1 MVPGTSSGQQPCASQ
16 CLSAQGTAG
25 LTVWLLGCC
34 REPTRPVGAVTVGK
48 WQGQGRAMEIFAG
61 CPFSGLLGL
70 FGAPQGAGQGMV
82 QAAARCPSLGS
93 GLLYLV
99 AHV

>member
-1 MVPGTSSGQQPCASQ
+1 MA
-16 CLSAQGTAG
+16 
-25 LTVWLLGCC
+25 
-34 REPTRPVGAVTVGK
+34 
-48 WQGQGRAMEIFAG
+48 IFAG

-70 FGAPQGAGQGMV
+70 FGALQGAVQGMV
-82 QAAARCPSLGS
+82 QAAWCPSLGS

>member
-1 MVPGTSSGQQPCASQ
+1 MA
-16 CLSAQGTAG
+16 
-25 LTVWLLGCC
+25 
-34 REPTRPVGAVTVGK
+34 
-48 WQGQGRAMEIFAG
+48 IFAG

-70 FGAPQGAGQGMV
+70 FGALQGAVQGMV